1 MLLVERVLR
10 DCADKRMKEDEC
22 RTKAW
27 KGAKRRERGGHGKQ
41 IQHLPFIYSQPH
53 FPKKAILRIN
63 LQAIRSFPLAH
74 QFRFFIPSLTV
85 NNYT

>member
-1 MLLVERVLR
+1 MSAGRKL
-10 DCADKRMKEDEC
+10 
-22 RTKAW
+22 
-27 KGAKRRERGGHGKQ
+27 GREQNGGSAGGHGKQ
-41 IQHLPFIYSQPH
+41 VQHLPFIYSQPH